1 MLSFIPPLIMIQ
13 LYNTSISETMIANQN
28 TNYIPPKKYLTEE
41 ELSPVKHEY
50 IDGQVYAMAG
60 ASDAHVTI
68 SLNLASA
75 LRNYLRGSGCRV
87 YMSDMKAHIETTN
100 IFFYPDVMV
109 TCDARDK
116 ALPNHKKYPCLIVEV
131 LSESTEAFDR
141 GDKFAYYQSL
151 ATLQE
156 YVLINQKRQR
166 LECFC
171 RNAEGLW
178 VLHTYTQGSEVYLA
192 SIDFRT
198 SIDSLYEDVAFGE
211 TP

>member
-1 MLSFIPPLIMIQ
+1 
-13 LYNTSISETMIANQN
+13 MIANQN
-28 TNYIPPKKYLTEE
+28 TNYIPPEEYLTAE

-87 YMSDMKAHIETTN
+87 YMSDMKAHIETANT
-100 IFFYPDVMV
+100 FYYPDVMV

-141 GDKFAYYQSL
+141 GDKFINYQQL
-151 ATLQE
+151 PTLQE

-166 LECFC
+166 LECFR

-178 VLHTYTQGSEVYLA
+178 VLHPYTQDSEIHLA

-198 SIDSLYEDVAFGE
+198 NIDNLYEDVIFGE

>member
-1 MLSFIPPLIMIQ
+1 MIV
-13 LYNTSISETMIANQN
+13 NQN
-28 TNYIPPKKYLTEE
+28 THYIPPEEYLTEE

-68 SLNLASA
+68 AGNLFAL

-87 YMSDMKAHIETTN
+87 YMSDMKAHIETANT
-100 IFFYPDVMV
+100 FYYPDVMV
-109 TCDARDK
+109 TCDARDQ

-141 GDKFAYYQSL
+141 GDKFINYQQL
-151 ATLQE
+151 PTLQE

-166 LECFC
+166 LECFR

-178 VLHTYTQGSEVYLA
+178 VLHAYTQGSEIHLA

-198 SIDSLYEDVAFGE
+198 NIDNLYEDVIFGE

>member
-1 MLSFIPPLIMIQ
+1 
-13 LYNTSISETMIANQN
+13 MIANQN
-28 TNYIPPKKYLTEE
+28 TNYIPPEEYLTEE

-68 SLNLASA
+68 AGNLFAL

-87 YMSDMKAHIETTN
+87 YMSDMKAHIETANT
-100 IFFYPDVMV
+100 FYYPDVMV

-141 GDKFAYYQSL
+141 GDKFINYQQL
-151 ATLQE
+151 PTLQE

-166 LECFC
+166 LECFR

-178 VLHTYTQGSEVYLA
+178 VLHPYTQGSEIHLA

-198 SIDSLYEDVAFGE
+198 NIDNLYEDVIFGE
-211 TP
+211 TR

>member
-1 MLSFIPPLIMIQ
+1 
-13 LYNTSISETMIANQN
+13 MIANQK
-28 TNYIPPKKYLTEE
+28 TNYIPPEKYLTEE

-50 IDGQVYAMAG
+50 IDGKVYAMAG

-68 SLNLASA
+68 AGNLFAL

-87 YMSDMKAHIETTN
+87 YMSDMKAHIETANT
-100 IFFYPDVMV
+100 FYYPDVMV

-141 GDKFAYYQSL
+141 GDKFINYQQL
-151 ATLQE
+151 PTLQE

-166 LECFC
+166 LECFR

-178 VLHTYTQGSEVYLA
+178 VLHPYTQDSEIHLA

-198 SIDSLYEDVAFGE
+198 NIDNLYEDVIFGE